1 MDKKHKYFYSNIHDI
16 VIPSNQAIDQHA
28 PHMCGFPCMFFLNY
42 WYGRAQGT
50 TFKMFKTN
58 TMSDAYIFGVSK
70 ATHCA
75 FVWAGSWCSCSRS
88 CSLEPRHI
96 ISWPESLGQREPFN
110 ILFLFMFIICLQHS
124 SMQYT
129 HHVHAQYCGLKF
141 DPRHGC
147 SRSCFL
153 L

>member
-1 MDKKHKYFYSNIHDI
+1 MLTFSVYPKPLI
-16 VIPSNQAIDQHA
+16 VRLFEPDLDVHVAVVVPWNLAIS
-28 PHMCGFPCMFFLNY
+28 F
-42 WYGRAQGT
+42 
-50 TFKMFKTN
+50 
-58 TMSDAYIFGVSK
+58 
-70 ATHCA
+70 
-75 FVWAGSWCSCSRS
+75 
-88 CSLEPRHI
+88 
-96 ISWPESLGQREPFN
+96 LGQRALAREPFN